1 MARRNLFEKVSD
13 FFSIVLEDPSRKSI
27 FRIVSE
33 YSRFLLTNRVV
44 AEQYF
49 SKFLYRK
56 GISNFE
62 DYVMTHKLRN
72 KCWTLNNPDYN
83 SIMDNKYLFEVF
95 LKKYKIRVTQSFA
108 YNINSLFFIE
118 NELEQ
123 INTKEEFLEFIK
135 KIALKSKQSESIFIK
150 KNTGSGGGKN
160 IFRVSHKSLLADPI
174 ELERIFKIVRSAD
187 FVFQEEV
194 IQHDELNRL
203 NPYCVNTL
211 RIETFTNKSHES
223 RIMSGILRLGFNK
236 SFIDNVS
243 KGGAYVGIDFSTG
256 KLRDRAVSNF
266 TNGRARSY
274 FEHPET
280 KIKFEG
286 YEIPYFNE
294 TVQLV
299 ESAARLI
306 PQVKVVGWDVAIT
319 PDGPLLIEGN
329 EFPGMMS
336 SDIGQNGLGENPVF
350 LEMLSEVDELK

>member
-1 MARRNLFEKVSD
+1 MGKRKLTSKVVD
-13 FFSIVLEDPSRKSI
+13 FFTIILRDPYRKSVPKI
-27 FRIVSE
+27 MAE
-33 YSRFLLTNRVV
+33 YSRFLLTNPNV

-62 DYVMTHKLRN
+62 DYVMTHKLRD
-72 KCWTLNNPDYN
+72 KSWTLNNPDYN

-95 LKKYKIRVTQSFA
+95 LKKHNVKVTNSFA

-123 INTKEEFLEFIK
+123 INTKEEFLEFIRN
-135 KIALKSKQSESIFIK
+135 IALKSRKSKNIFIK

-160 IFRVSHKSLLADPI
+160 IFKVSHESLSNDSG
-174 ELERIFKIVRSAD
+174 ELDRIFKIVRSAD

-211 RIETFTNKSHES
+211 RIETFTNKANES
-223 RIMSGILRLGFNK
+223 KIMSGIIRLGFNK

-243 KGGAYVGIDFSTG
+243 KGGAYVGINFSTG
-256 KLRDRAVSNF
+256 KLRDRAVSDF

-286 YEIPYFNE
+286 YEIPYFKEIVN
-294 TVQLV
+294 LV
-299 ESAARLI
+299 ESAAQLI

-329 EFPGMMS
+329 ELPGMMS
-336 SDIGQNGLGENPVF
+336 SDIGQHGLGKNPVF
-350 LEMLSEVDELK
+350 LDLLKEVNELK